1 MSCSS
6 VTVALN
12 QFFEAESES
21 ALVYLFSCVPQ
32 REKTIVDHDD
42 FVDSL
47 PDVTQALSSW
57 LLPNSS
63 DKGIKKYFD
72 YDVFIEESLS
82 QVPKPLRPTRKCNIR
97 NPIKG
102 EFPLEDSEGQI
113 LPSITVK
120 IGLRKCV
127 HILSFTDSKK
137 YQRSGINIFPRIN
150 VRSSSDCGNYPISVY
165 DPRDRAKIYKGL
177 LKQIRIVLRHMM
189 TQNEVV
195 INCNH
200 GRSRSVIV
208 ALGKQV

>member
-12 QFFEAESES
+12 NFFEAESES

-32 REKTIVDHDD
+32 REETIFDHEE

-47 PDVTQALSSW
+47 PDVTQVLSSW
-57 LLPNSS
+57 LLPNS
-63 DKGIKKYFD
+63 IKKCFD
-72 YDVFIEESLS
+72 YDVFIESLS
-82 QVPKPLRPTRKCNIR
+82 QVAKPLRPTRKCNIR

-102 EFPLEDSEGQI
+102 EFPLEDAEGQS

-120 IGLRKCV
+120 IGLRKCI

-137 YQRSGINIFPRIN
+137 YQRSGINIFRRIN

-177 LKQIRIVLRHMM
+177 LKQIRIVLKHMM

-208 ALGKQV
+208 ALGKLV